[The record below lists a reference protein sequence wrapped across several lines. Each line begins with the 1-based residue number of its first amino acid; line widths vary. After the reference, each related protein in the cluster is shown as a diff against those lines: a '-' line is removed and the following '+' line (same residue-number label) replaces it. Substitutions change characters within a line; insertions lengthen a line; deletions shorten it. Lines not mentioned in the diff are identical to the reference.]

1 MKKKRKYNINIEDK
15 TKLFFIILFF
25 ISGIVLPS
33 FVLIRKEMKK
43 EVTSKLYSL
52 DLVGQI
58 IKGTHFEE
66 KIYLPKHITKYGISF
81 ATYGRKNS
89 GTIKLEIIQGK
100 KKITEVIDV
109 SKLKDNDYYYLDV
122 KKLALINGE
131 ALLKIEGIDGIE
143 GNAVSMH
150 KTADIIYGELIQNGE
165 PTNRAL
171 AHKVEFNDFNKIVKG
186 QIIFFILSIFTYFYF
201 LFLIQNEKKNNMK
214 IYLTTVLLIFFI
226 INIKAPT
233 LTFNAQ
239 PFAEQ
244 VFNFM
249 FNGTRASFLK
259 NIFISDAGYW
269 PLYQRLIGLV
279 IIKLGFNAYWTGVL
293 TSNAAV
299 LTVALMVSIFTLNYF
314 EKYGNI
320 IFRFIISML
329 FGTFNIVTYTETHTF
344 IDFSYMNI
352 ILLFLIFLIDLK
364 KLNKKQYASLMIL
377 TVLLC
382 ISKSYYILLLPLALV
397 VLVLF
402 WRKLIKREKI
412 FLATIL
418 ISCLLQTMYIY
429 SNMHMWVTPQ
439 SKKLEILYIIQIG
452 IHQIVQQL
460 MNMFYPSMASNQN
473 ILSFNLLFLFV
484 LVLFVIFSVYIFIKN
499 RDRESLIILILL
511 GLIFGISC
519 FNVIS
524 RIWGG
529 EIEKLWT
536 ETAGAINT
544 RHGLIIK
551 ISMILILILVPYCIN
566 KLRKDSSNTKIKMEY
581 CRGIILFLLVLR
593 YSVITDDVI
602 FMSDNTY
609 SDWKIYSK
617 MYQTGK
623 SVIPIEPYI
632 FAENKGKYYMISDN
646 SEKRTNLPILPQ
658 DKIYYLKNIDEI
670 QEIELPYPTKIEYL
684 YTKRVRNYNFNR
696 VKLIGFDKNNQIVIV
711 LKQLNEKQRSYIG
724 FKNDNP
730 NIEISKISFITE
742 NDKPAYVIPEIIIG
756 EPLK

>member
-484 LVLFVIFSVYIFIKN
+484 LVLFVIF
-499 RDRESLIILILL
+499 
-511 GLIFGISC
+511 
-519 FNVIS
+519 
-524 RIWGG
+524 
-529 EIEKLWT
+529 
-536 ETAGAINT
+536 
-544 RHGLIIK
+544 
-551 ISMILILILVPYCIN
+551 
-566 KLRKDSSNTKIKMEY
+566 
-581 CRGIILFLLVLR
+581 
-593 YSVITDDVI
+593 
-602 FMSDNTY
+602 MSDNTY

-646 SEKRTNLPILPQ
+646 SEKRTNLSIFPQ